1 MQVNPD
7 YYFCGAFTMTLWIN
21 PAADGSVLD
30 FKDLTLANGY
40 LFSIAN
46 TARQMSLISRSAG
59 VSVTNLGIA
68 TALSIGTLT
77 TPAWNFAV
85 ISFSGVTG
93 DTPSMYASTTA
104 QVLATSASITTPV
117 CNIYSRAFIGNRA
130 TYPLAAA
137 SGFTGA
143 LNDLKICN
151 FQMSLAQVQ
160 ARWTAEIS

>member
-1 MQVNPD
+1 
-7 YYFCGAFTMTLWIN
+7 MTLWIN
-21 PAADGSVLD
+21 PAADGAVLD

-104 QVLATSASITTPV
+104 APTTAQVLATSASITTPV

-143 LNDLKICN
+143 LNDLKIYN

-160 ARWTAEIS
+160 AIAKMDC